1 MIGSPAYLFSRI
13 PDFRGRELVDL
24 RAHGE
29 ISQLVSTVEHVVPDG
44 EIDEGGEEDARPD
57 GDVVAEDAEGV
68 VLVSNPTPEL
78 EERMWLAY
86 LYQ

>member
-1 MIGSPAYLFSRI
+1 VIGSPAYLFSRI
-13 PDFRGRELVDL
+13 PDLRGSELVDL

-29 ISQLVSTVEHVVPDG
+29 IPQLVSTVEHVVPDG
-44 EIDEGGEEDARPD
+44 EVYEGGEEDACPD

-78 EERMWLAY
+78 EGKM
-86 LYQ
+86 